1 MTKRAVRV
9 KSQLESHKRFANA
22 FPRYSKLVDSAKLYC
37 TNVVSGPPKVTN
49 KTMLHTILMKW
60 LNLYI
65 ININMAKG

>member
-49 KTMLHTILMKW
+49 NVAYYFDEMVDFTH
-60 LNLYI
+60 Y
-65 ININMAKG
+65 